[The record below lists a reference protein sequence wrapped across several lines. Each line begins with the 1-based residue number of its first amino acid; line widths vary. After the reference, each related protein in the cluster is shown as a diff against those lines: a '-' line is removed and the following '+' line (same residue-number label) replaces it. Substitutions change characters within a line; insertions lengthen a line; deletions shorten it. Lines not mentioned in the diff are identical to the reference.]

1 MKKIIAILLSAV
13 FIFGAMSVGVNAAD
27 SFEEPQIEFVFEDGT
42 SLEIQNRII
51 ADLTGENDGAA
62 ATYGLT
68 CTLFGHKLDTGVT
81 TAITHNA
88 NATAPRCLQKTYSY
102 EICTRCDYSEYT
114 LLSSAYINCC

>member
-1 MKKIIAILLSAV
+1 MKKLIAVLLSAM
-13 FIFGAMSVGVNAAD
+13 FIIGAMSVTVNATD
-27 SFEEPQIEFVFEDGT
+27 SFEAPHIEFIFEEGT

-51 ADLTGENDGAA
+51 ADLTGENDGT

-81 TAITHNA
+81 TTITHNA
-88 NATAPRCLQKTYSY
+88 KTTSPRCLQKTYSY

-114 LLSSAYINCC
+114 LLDSTYISCC